1 MFSIVIVSWKNLPY
15 LKLLIK
21 SIRRNSFYQDHQLLV
36 HVQESC
42 GATIDW
48 LQSQGIAY
56 TESDENIGLSSAAN
70 LVSQKADRDYIC
82 LIDDDMYVLPEW
94 DEELIKFI
102 ERYGLRKCWVV
113 STMLERSGEFTVE
126 ASFGQN
132 LEEFE
137 EARLLKQKFW
147 YQNLIAPL
155 INNSALP
162 GLIPHELWR
171 QIGGYDEDFPTVGS
185 EIGLAK
191 KLYDTGC
198 RDLAITVPGSLVY
211 HFQARST
218 GRVSQIENL
227 QAARDQMFLRK
238 YGVEIEDFKDQSLK
252 KGTVWN
258 RAEDHSRMR
267 ELARRLKRSLI
278 SKK

>member
-1 MFSIVIVSWKNLPY
+1 M
-15 LKLLIK
+15 
-21 SIRRNSFYQDHQLLV
+21 
-36 HVQESC
+36 
-42 GATIDW
+42 
-48 LQSQGIAY
+48 
-56 TESDENIGLSSAAN
+56 
-70 LVSQKADRDYIC
+70 
-82 LIDDDMYVLPEW
+82 
-94 DEELIKFI
+94 
-102 ERYGLRKCWVV
+102 
-113 STMLERSGEFTVE
+113 
-126 ASFGQN
+126 
-132 LEEFE
+132 
-137 EARLLKQKFW
+137 
-147 YQNLIAPL
+147 
-155 INNSALP
+155 
-162 GLIPHELWR
+162 IPHELWR

-238 YGVEIEDFKDQSLK
+238 YGVEIEDFKNQSLK

-267 ELARRLKRSLI
+267 EIARRLKRSLI